1 MAEKNGNSISWAKL
15 GTAAAG
21 LVVLLIVYIWQT
33 SVPPATI
40 PILERLSKSDSV
52 QVARLSWLENQ
63 RLVDSIYKDRTT
75 ALLVQVTQMLNERL
89 PQAGPRR

>member
-1 MAEKNGNSISWAKL
+1 MAEKNGKSISWAKL

-40 PILERLSKSDSV
+40 PILERLSNSDSV